1 MNEQTRTLTF
11 AGAAVLAALAA
22 FGAWQANQPS
32 TVDGFAE
39 VGEPFFPD
47 FKDPTKATQLTV
59 VDYDKDTREAV
70 TFSVKK
76 NDDGLWTIPSHHNY
90 PAEAEDRLART
101 ATSLLNVEKTA
112 VQSRNK
118 DDWKR
123 YGVVDPATDES
134 ATDKQRGQRLT
145 LNDSS
150 GNALVDLIV
159 GNEVEGNSGH
169 YYVREPEE
177 NTTYITELNVDL
189 SAKFSDW
196 IEPDLLKVSSSDIV
210 KIVLDNYSIDEQR
223 GRIVSKELLEFQKED
238 LSTTGD
244 WKLVELNEDTEELDS
259 SPISSIATNLDQ
271 LKIVGVR
278 PKPEGLED
286 DLQIHP
292 AFKQILQAQMQD
304 QGYFIGP
311 GKDGTGERLYSN
323 EGELI
328 AGTNK
333 GVQYT
338 LYFGEIAR
346 GTGKDIEVGLNQEAA
361 DSDDEADKDS
371 EGDDEAADEEEGPRR
386 YLLVK
391 VDLNQ
396 ELLGDKPTAPEEP
409 TKPEILNEEA
419 AGDAEDAESTG
430 EAESKEAASTE
441 AASEETATEG
451 AAEPENSADEEESS
465 CGPFDEESSADE
477 ADETAADASQEAASE
492 QPADEESAKE
502 DAPADSEAA
511 DAADAKDDSKP
522 ADEKASTEKPADET
536 PAEEKPTDSAATD
549 EQPKDPAETPAEPQK
564 SPKELAQEQYDQAM
578 ADYRAAKSKYESDLK
593 AWEKKLE
600 EGQEKV
606 EELKRRFD
614 GWYYVI
620 SSDSFE
626 KFRITRNDVVSKKE
640 AEEKTDEAGTEPP
653 AAAPQP

>member
-145 LNDSS
+145 LNDNS

-159 GNEVEGNSGH
+159 GNEVEGNAGH

-177 NTTYITELNVDL
+177 NTTYVTELNVDL

-244 WKLVELNEDTEELDS
+244 WKLVELKEDTEELDS

-361 DSDDEADKDS
+361 DSDEEADKDS

-419 AGDAEDAESTG
+419 AEDEPAKEAETG

-441 AASEETATEG
+441 AASEEAATEEG
-451 AAEPENSADEEESS
+451 AEPENSADEEESS

-477 ADETAADASQEAASE
+477 ADASQEAASE

-522 ADEKASTEKPADET
+522 ADEEASTEKPADET
-536 PAEEKPTDSAATD
+536 PAEAKPTNATATD

-578 ADYRAAKSKYESDLK
+578 AEYRAAKSKYESDLK

-640 AEEKTDEAGTEPP
+640 AEEKTEEAGTETP

>member
-145 LNDSS
+145 LNDNS

-159 GNEVEGNSGH
+159 GNEVEGNAGH

-177 NTTYITELNVDL
+177 NTTYVTELNVDL

-223 GRIVSKELLEFQKED
+223 GRIVPKELLEFKKED

-244 WKLVELNEDTEELDS
+244 WTLVELKEDTEELDS

-361 DSDDEADKDS
+361 DSDEEADKDS

-419 AGDAEDAESTG
+419 AEDEPAKEAETG

-441 AASEETATEG
+441 AASEEAATEEG
-451 AAEPENSADEEESS
+451 AESENSADEEESS

-477 ADETAADASQEAASE
+477 ADASQEAASE

-522 ADEKASTEKPADET
+522 ADDEASTEKPEKAPAD
-536 PAEEKPTDSAATD
+536 ATDGD

-578 ADYRAAKSKYESDLK
+578 AEYRAAKSKYESDLK

-640 AEEKTDEAGTEPP
+640 AEEKTEEAGTETP